1 MESEYA
7 AVLAVLLAGAILAA
21 GCTTPYSP
29 ANSPAAVSNTIAPAI
44 SPDQAALDKMQT
56 MVMHLEPI
64 MKNYSA
70 AMVSND
76 YATARSSAVEM
87 QDYIRLNLPEM
98 RQLAN
103 GTTIDRAAAQEYV
116 ASLEDWQTAMNQSV
130 QGVDDYNS
138 GDYAGA
144 MALFNSTSQDIQS
157 AARHV
162 ENTNADLQ
170 PQTGQ

>member
-1 MESEYA
+1 
-7 AVLAVLLAGAILAA
+7 
-21 GCTTPYSP
+21 
-29 ANSPAAVSNTIAPAI
+29 
-44 SPDQAALDKMQT
+44 
-56 MVMHLEPI
+56 MHLEPI